1 MSTEPK
7 KSKHLQ
13 EVEEDAIRIQT
24 KRFRDM
30 EEERQYQA
38 EKRLEEEVKAPE
50 VAPVVKPDVKSEP
63 VKEETKP
70 EVQEPVFAQMPEK
83 KANKKGK

>member
-1 MSTEPK
+1 MSIEPK

-50 VAPVVKPDVKSEP
+50 VAPVVTEP
-63 VKEETKP
+63 VEETKP
-70 EVQEPVFAQMPEK
+70 DVQEPVFAQMPEK

>member
-1 MSTEPK
+1 MSIEPK

-13 EVEEDAIRIQT
+13 EVEDDAVRIQT

-63 VKEETKP
+63 VEETKP
-70 EVQEPVFAQMPEK
+70 QEPVFAQMPEK

>member
-50 VAPVVKPDVKSEP
+50 VAPVVKPDVKSES
-63 VKEETKP
+63 VEETKP